1 MTLCHDNLSYTLKC
15 GVISTLLYSHINN
28 ITTFTNW
35 IRTLLD
41 NNNMNIHN
49 LSKADLLT
57 LKYELTQYKL
67 GNITTEQ
74 LSPEL
79 TEILNAVK
87 QITN

>member
-1 MTLCHDNLSYTLKC
+1 
-15 GVISTLLYSHINN
+15 
-28 ITTFTNW
+28 
-35 IRTLLD
+35 
-41 NNNMNIHN
+41 MNIHN

-67 GNITTEQ
+67 GDITTEE